1 MASDEKIVQNIEKLP
16 GTGGSVP
23 EFGGEDGGDP
33 ICSYATE
40 YLLKQISTMRKEIP
54 GVLTATDIEH
64 IHRMRVATRRL
75 RSALPLFPLCFSRM
89 RVKRWRR
96 GLRRTAQA
104 LGEARDIDIQIA
116 FLEKYVSDLKSG
128 RPTGAMLPAVIPI
141 KHYPVLFRQEW
152 YNLSIAFRKL
162 MRSFQSV
169 LSKARAYVG
178 RTVKEVDSIAGSYP
192 IQQADLVP
200 GTECILFRK
209 SQERADLQKEVEK
222 AIWRL
227 EKEGLLG
234 EVEKYLRRYKQKDK
248 ESPKAGREIFA
259 TAFTSVTTRIDDL
272 LAFGDSLADP
282 EKIREH
288 HAMRIAVKR
297 LRYTLEVWRD
307 LFKRDIGDQIDT
319 LKRLQD
325 LLGDLH
331 DCDVWNIYLPEFLK
345 EEEMRCRAF
354 FGNDNHFR
362 NLVPGI
368 EALARE
374 RVERRGQLH
383 EITLTLWRELA
394 LRGFWDGIR
403 EKLLLPLAIQ
413 QEGPVRIGLVSNISG
428 DAETLRMV
436 LADSCHR
443 GVWLFLNTGDTLG
456 SPRAS
461 RKTVEV
467 LRKEGIVSV
476 AGDRDRE
483 ILDGTLPVSDG
494 RDTKAVHFRQRQS
507 KVPRRFIRALP
518 PSLRLSLAGKSIF
531 LTHGSSDIP
540 SWCFDERTPEDR
552 LCQIAQECGTSVI
565 VSGHLPI
572 PFMKWACH
580 VLFVNPSSI
589 GRGVASPPTYDIL
602 EIGTD
607 GSITVTHH
615 ELVTGPVG
623 TGAVGSPQPSQIPS
637 NGPGDAGGTRQA
649 VVD

>member
-1 MASDEKIVQNIEKLP
+1 M
-16 GTGGSVP
+16 P
-23 EFGGEDGGDP
+23 EFGGEDGWDL

-54 GVLTATDIEH
+54 GVLTVTDIEH

-75 RSALPLFPLCFSRM
+75 RSALPLFPLCFSRK
-89 RVKRWRR
+89 RIKRWRS

-116 FLEKYVSDLKSG
+116 FLGKYVSDLKSG

-141 KHYPVLFRQEW
+141 KHYPVLFKQEW

-178 RTVKEVDSIAGSYP
+178 RTVKEGDSIAGSYP

-227 EKEGLLG
+227 EKGGLLG
-234 EVEKYLRRYKQKDK
+234 EVEKYLRRYEQKDK
-248 ESPKAGREIFA
+248 GSPKAGREIFA

-272 LAFGDSLADP
+272 LAFGDFLADP

-307 LFKRDIGDQIDT
+307 LFEGNIGDEINT

-331 DCDVWNIYLPEFLK
+331 DCDVWNVYLPEFLK

-354 FGNDNHFR
+354 FGNDNHFKS
-362 NLVPGI
+362 LIPGI
-368 EALARE
+368 EALARD
-374 RVERRGQLH
+374 RMERRGQLH

-394 LRGFWDGIR
+394 LNEFWDGLR

-413 QEGPVRIGLVSNISG
+413 QEGPVRIGLVSNILG
-428 DAETLRMV
+428 DEAALRMV
-436 LADSCHR
+436 LADSFSR
-443 GVWLFLNTGDTLG
+443 GVWFILNAGDTLG
-456 SPRAS
+456 SPGAS

-483 ILDGTLPVSDG
+483 ILNGISPASGD
-494 RDTKAVHFRQRQS
+494 RDAKAVHFRQRQS
-507 KVPRRFIRALP
+507 KITRRFIQALP
-518 PSLRLSLAGKSIF
+518 SSLRLSLAGKSIF

-540 SWCFDERTPEDR
+540 AGCFDERTPEER

-565 VSGHLPI
+565 VSGHLCH
-572 PFMKWACH
+572 PFSKWACH
-580 VLFVNPSSI
+580 VLFVQSGRI
-589 GRGVASPPTYDIL
+589 GAGEASPATYAIL
-602 EIGTD
+602 EIGPE
-607 GSITVTHH
+607 GSMTVTHH
-615 ELVTGPVG
+615 ELINGPVG
-623 TGAVGSPQPSQIPS
+623 PGAVFSPQPSQTPS
-637 NGPGDAGGTRQA
+637 DGPGDAGGTREA